1 MKKISSILAAITVCA
16 VLSGCNI
23 SNVESPNEPSVSTK
37 DDIHTPVAINPSPDK
52 YTFYLKDY
60 VGKNC
65 ASLGITWGKT
75 ILDSTGYGAGRMHL
89 SLISTDGTYID
100 LEDEETL
107 KKYYVTSQSIEP
119 NTEIKLT
126 FLTDDDGNEYDN
138 LVDNQSIEEISL
150 YVSPV
155 Q

>member
-23 SNVESPNEPSVSTK
+23 SEGPNEPSVSTK
-37 DDIHTPVAINPSPDK
+37 EGIHTPVAINPSPDK

-65 ASLGITWGKT
+65 ASLGRAWGNT
-75 ILDSTGYGAGRMHL
+75 IFDSTGYGAGRMNL

-100 LEDEETL
+100 LKDEETL

-138 LVDNQSIEEISL
+138 LVATQSIEEISL